1 MIRRD
6 ATAAAG
12 YFDCLDCGHRH
23 EIQVIPPQCPVC
35 GSTRAAERN
44 SENDARDE
52 LFRRAAAKAKGNF

>member
-1 MIRRD
+1 MMNRRD
-6 ATAAAG
+6 EPS

-35 GSTRAAERN
+35 GSRAARRDPEVEARN
-44 SENDARDE
+44 E